1 MIFFNLSV
9 QKNRKQSKSD
19 WFLTLF
25 FSIAGVPFIHMSV
38 CFWTAHTLKQ
48 AWADEQFVVPAPPNT
63 SAFMQSLLCQCW
75 KPTVSGCI
83 GAHSG
88 SHTHSE
94 PRIVIIFSELLQIDR
109 QTEWVDRQMCTQTDR
124 EREDQ
129 IGNQEQGWKQGPK
142 LKQAN
147 RCPMQET
154 DHHCWN
160 YTGQQLQWIWTHIH
174 IIGWLTEEKQRE
186 RGRTEE
192 ERTDAMDADFKL
204 NITRSSGRDFLSDL
218 PTPAQNPVLP
228 FKTPPH
234 IFATE
239 VRPES
244 SPRGFTAQLQVF
256 LISSV
261 AIPMSQGRACDAEEK
276 ETLWGATKSHAS
288 HRCIK
293 MRQVSPYSEQS
304 GVWRVIVKL
313 NSSQIIKKTSNGKCT
328 HRALQHHKSLSC
340 VLQ

>member
-9 QKNRKQSKSD
+9 QKNRNLNLIGSWPSSSPLQA
-19 WFLTLF
+19 FLLF
-25 FSIAGVPFIHMSV
+25 HMSV

-160 YTGQQLQWIWTHIH
+160 YTGQQLQWIKA
-174 IIGWLTEEKQRE
+174 LMYLNSYSYYRMAD
-186 RGRTEE
+186 RTETARKRKNGGRE
-192 ERTDAMDADFKL
+192 EGCH
-204 NITRSSGRDFLSDL
+204 GRRF
-218 PTPAQNPVLP
+218 
-228 FKTPPH
+228 
-234 IFATE
+234 
-239 VRPES
+239 
-244 SPRGFTAQLQVF
+244 
-256 LISSV
+256 
-261 AIPMSQGRACDAEEK
+261 
-276 ETLWGATKSHAS
+276 
-288 HRCIK
+288 
-293 MRQVSPYSEQS
+293 
-304 GVWRVIVKL
+304 
-313 NSSQIIKKTSNGKCT
+313 
-328 HRALQHHKSLSC
+328 
-340 VLQ
+340 

>member
-1 MIFFNLSV
+1 M
-9 QKNRKQSKSD
+9 
-19 WFLTLF
+19 TLF
-25 FSIAGVPFIHMSV
+25 FSVAGVPFIHMSV

-204 NITRSSGRDFLSDL
+204 NITRGSGRDFLSDL
-218 PTPAQNPVLP
+218 PTPAQNLVLP
-228 FKTPPH
+228 FKTPPTH
-234 IFATE
+234 LCYWGTTWVVTQRVYSPAPGISHLQCCYPDVTGQS
-239 VRPES
+239 VRCWGEGNTLRSHKEPCK
-244 SPRGFTAQLQVF
+244 
-256 LISSV
+256 
-261 AIPMSQGRACDAEEK
+261 SQ
-276 ETLWGATKSHAS
+276 
-288 HRCIK
+288 
-293 MRQVSPYSEQS
+293 MY
-304 GVWRVIVKL
+304 
-313 NSSQIIKKTSNGKCT
+313 
-328 HRALQHHKSLSC
+328 
-340 VLQ
+340 

>member
-1 MIFFNLSV
+1 
-9 QKNRKQSKSD
+9 
-19 WFLTLF
+19 
-25 FSIAGVPFIHMSV
+25 MSV

-160 YTGQQLQWIWTHIH
+160 YTGQKLQWIKALMYLNSYSYYRMADRGETAR
-174 IIGWLTEEKQRE
+174 KRK
-186 RGRTEE
+186 RGRMPWTPILNWTSPKAQAETFCQIYQ
-192 ERTDAMDADFKL
+192 RQHKTAFKPPHTSL
-204 NITRSSGRDFLSDL
+204 LQRYDPSRHPEGLQPSSRYFSS
-218 PTPAQNPVLP
+218 PVL
-228 FKTPPH
+228 
-234 IFATE
+234 
-239 VRPES
+239 
-244 SPRGFTAQLQVF
+244 L
-256 LISSV
+256 
-261 AIPMSQGRACDAEEK
+261 SQCHRAK
-276 ETLWGATKSHAS
+276 RVMLRRRKHWGATERA
-288 HRCIK
+288 I
-293 MRQVSPYSEQS
+293 QVTDVLKWDKYPRTVS
-304 GVWRVIVKL
+304 
-313 NSSQIIKKTSNGKCT
+313 
-328 HRALQHHKSLSC
+328 RALCGGL
-340 VLQ
+340 